1 MIIHVAVALEVQSRG
16 CQDTDMQTVYK
27 HLEDD
32 FSIGDRPAQSS
43 SACTMR
49 AVAARV
55 VELATTLCAAG
66 APAVDCAA
74 VVDLAGWMM
83 PGVTAATM
91 CCLPAL
97 RIHQTLG
104 AQSSCL
110 GQGTKTAQ
118 SDPAPLEHEANEKQ
132 HPCPFQACESLQA
145 ALHRVTTFLRCVLAV
160 LSLRWRCW
168 LQPVLSGQG
177 STMVAV
183 LLAAL
188 FQVAAEQRRW
198 SCGGC
203 WGCWGCWDC
212 WRSRLRKH
220 RQPQNTF
227 LASGGE

>member
-1 MIIHVAVALEVQSRG
+1 MAATAATAGAGAVAVAG
-16 CQDTDMQTVYK
+16 A
-27 HLEDD
+27 
-32 FSIGDRPAQSS
+32 GAG
-43 SACTMR
+43 